1 MSGVWGA
8 QRQASCQALGSVSG
22 VQHQLVP
29 VHVAGWSCSQ
39 GLGLGVLSFLA
50 AGEPL
55 GLGVELLH
63 FVEAWRAACVEWSGA
78 ARRPSEDRDVHAP
91 ASSLLRL
98 RLAGL
103 CFVVSSH
110 CH

>member
-63 FVEAWRAACVEWSGA
+63 FVEAWRAACVELLEGPAKIEMSMPLPHRCSG
-78 ARRPSEDRDVHAP
+78 
-91 ASSLLRL
+91 L
-98 RLAGL
+98 G
-103 CFVVSSH
+103 
-110 CH
+110 